1 METTKDKKIII
12 FWKKEA
18 LNLLRKI
25 LNTKVKENR
34 ANIKENRAKEK
45 PWPNE
50 KITKTI

>member
-1 METTKDKKIII
+1 METRKDKKIII

-34 ANIKENRAKEK
+34 AKEK

-50 KITKTI
+50 KITKTIS